1 MTISQK
7 IKTFMWF
14 DGNAEEAVNYYVAAF
29 ENSKIDHIAR
39 QGGKAFV
46 IEFTLA
52 GQHYVALN
60 GGPMFKPNEAI
71 SLMVTCD
78 DQGEVDR
85 LWDHLTK
92 GGSPS
97 QCGWLKDKYGFSWQI
112 VPKRFMDLMKDKDSA
127 KTARVMAAMLQMTKF
142 DVAAL
147 EKAYAA

>member
-1 MTISQK
+1 MTGVQ
-7 IKTFMWF
+7 TC
-14 DGNAEEAVNYYVAAF
+14 
-29 ENSKIDHIAR
+29 
-39 QGGKAFV
+39 
-46 IEFTLA
+46 
-52 GQHYVALN
+52 AL
-60 GGPMFKPNEAI
+60 PI
-71 SLMVTCD
+71 
-78 DQGEVDR
+78 

>member
-14 DGNAEEAVNYYVAAF
+14 DDNAEEAVNYYVAAF
-29 ENSKIDHIAR
+29 KNSKIDHIAR
-39 QGGKAFV
+39 QGDKTFV

-71 SLMVTCD
+71 SLLVSCE
-78 DQGEVDR
+78 DQAEVDR